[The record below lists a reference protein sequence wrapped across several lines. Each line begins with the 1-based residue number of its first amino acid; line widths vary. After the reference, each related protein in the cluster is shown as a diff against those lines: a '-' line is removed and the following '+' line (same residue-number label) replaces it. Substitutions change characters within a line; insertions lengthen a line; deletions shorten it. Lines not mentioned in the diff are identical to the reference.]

1 MDIWNISYKTIFAVS
16 ALIIAYVIGRLIL
29 RIIKRFCEANPSF
42 RSIAS
47 VIMFFVKLVLYLTAF
62 ILILDNLGVEVGP
75 LLASLGITGLAVS
88 LALVDILKDLFAGI
102 YILAERVVGVGD
114 FVLLS
119 SGESGK
125 VIEVGWRSVK
135 LGKESGEVI
144 VIPNQKF
151 YQSSI
156 TVKK

>member
-1 MDIWNISYKTIFAVS
+1 MEIGGIYFKTIFAFS
-16 ALIIAYVIGRLIL
+16 ALIVAYVTGRLIS
-29 RIIKRFCEANPSF
+29 RIINRYCKTNPSF

-47 VIMFFVKLVLYLTAF
+47 VIMFFIKLVIYLTAF

-88 LALVDILKDLFAGI
+88 LALVDLLKDLFAGI
-102 YILAERVVGVGD
+102 YILAERIVGVGD

-119 SGESGK
+119 GGENGK
-125 VIEVGWRSVK
+125 IIEIGWRSVK
-135 LGKESGEVI
+135 LRKESGEVM